1 MAKSSLSKSHS
12 VFSNTKLTVL
22 SLITIV
28 CFTLMWLSI
37 AYYLY
42 QANTFVLIIGII
54 SLLVFICCLIGFS
67 KFKR

>member
-28 CFTLMWLSI
+28 FFTLMWLSI

-54 SLLVFICCLIGFS
+54 SLLVFICCLIGFN